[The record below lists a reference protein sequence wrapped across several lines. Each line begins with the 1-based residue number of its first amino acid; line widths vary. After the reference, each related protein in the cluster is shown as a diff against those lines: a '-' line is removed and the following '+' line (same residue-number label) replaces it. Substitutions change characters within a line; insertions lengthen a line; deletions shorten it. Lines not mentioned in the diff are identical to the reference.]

1 MNQVLSR
8 TETIKDGETIVE
20 EGTWA
25 FYAYILKSGKAKVLK
40 NINDRLVL
48 IRTLSK
54 GDVFGEMAFLGGV
67 KRTASVIADGDV
79 EVEMISKDAFMDAL
93 DQLPQDVRAKLNTLF
108 SDLTGMTEVNGRLM
122 ALLDELQKLRAR
134 MFDLRSFERE
144 VEKMPEL
151 LRRMVI
157 ALVQRL
163 NASAESCTKLA
174 AQAEET
180 VKAIDVLSLSLPK
193 TPTDESIGS

>member
-1 MNQVLSR
+1 MDQVPSR
-8 TETIKDGETIVE
+8 TERIKDGETIVE

-40 NINDRLVL
+40 NIDDRSVL
-48 IRTLSK
+48 IRTLST
-54 GDVFGEMAFLGGV
+54 GDVFGEMAFLGGGQ
-67 KRTASVIADGDV
+67 RTASVIADGDV

-93 DQLPQDVRAKLNTLF
+93 DQLPQDVRSKLNTLL

-122 ALLDELQKLRAR
+122 ALLDELQKMRAR
-134 MFDLRSFERE
+134 TVDLRSFERE

-151 LRRMVI
+151 LHRMVI

-163 NASAESCTKLA
+163 NTSVESCTKVV
-174 AQAEET
+174 AQVADA
-180 VKAIDVLSLSLPK
+180 VKAIELRSLPSAK
-193 TPTDESIGS
+193 

>member
-8 TETIKDGETIVE
+8 TERIKDGETIVE

-40 NINDRLVL
+40 NIDDRLVL

-93 DQLPQDVRAKLNTLF
+93 DQLPQDVRSKLNTLF

-122 ALLDELQKLRAR
+122 ALLDELQKMRAR
-134 MFDLRSFERE
+134 TFDLRSFERE
-144 VEKMPEL
+144 VEKMPGL
-151 LRRMVI
+151 LHQMVI

-163 NASAESCTKLA
+163 NASVEGCTTLA
-174 AQAEET
+174 AQVEKA
-180 VKAIDVLSLSLPK
+180 VKAIELLSVPSAK
-193 TPTDESIGS
+193 AGDQ

>member
-8 TETIKDGETIVE
+8 TEKIKDGETIVE

-40 NINDRLVL
+40 NISNRLVL

-54 GDVFGEMAFLGGV
+54 GDVFGELAFLGGV

-79 EVEMISKDAFMDAL
+79 EVEIISKDAFMDAL
-93 DQLPQDVRAKLNTLF
+93 DQLPQDVRSKLNTLF
-108 SDLTGMTEVNGRLM
+108 SDLTGVTEINGRLM
-122 ALLDELQKLRAR
+122 ALLDELQKMRAR
-134 MFDLRSFERE
+134 TIDLRSFETE

-151 LRRMVI
+151 LHRMVI

-163 NASAESCTKLA
+163 NASVESCSKLS
-174 AQAEET
+174 AQVEEA
-180 VKAIDVLSLSLPK
+180 VKAIELLSLPLGK
-193 TPTDESIGS
+193 

>member
-8 TETIKDGETIVE
+8 TERIKDGETIVE

-40 NINDRLVL
+40 NIDDRLVL

-93 DQLPQDVRAKLNTLF
+93 DQLPQDVRSKLNTLF

-122 ALLDELQKLRAR
+122 ALLDELQKMRAR
-134 MFDLRSFERE
+134 TFDLRSFERE
-144 VEKMPEL
+144 VEKMPGL
-151 LRRMVI
+151 LHQMVI

-163 NASAESCTKLA
+163 NASVEGCTTLA
-174 AQAEET
+174 AQVEEA
-180 VKAIDVLSLSLPK
+180 VKAIELLSVPIAK
-193 TPTDESIGS
+193 AGDQ

>member
-1 MNQVLSR
+1 MGQVPSR

-40 NINDRLVL
+40 NINDRPVL

-54 GDVFGEMAFLGGV
+54 GDVFGEMSFLGGMR
-67 KRTASVIADGDV
+67 RTASVVADGDV

-93 DQLPQDVRAKLNTLF
+93 DQLPQDARAKLNTLL
-108 SDLTGMTEVNGRLM
+108 SDLTGVTEVNGRLM
-122 ALLDELQKLRAR
+122 ALLDELKKLRAKTI
-134 MFDLRSFERE
+134 DLGSFESE

-151 LRRMVI
+151 LHRMVI
-157 ALVQRL
+157 ALIQRL
-163 NASAESCTKLA
+163 NASVESCTKLA
-174 AQAEET
+174 AQVEEA
-180 VKAIDVLSLSLPK
+180 VKAIEILWLPLAK
-193 TPTDESIGS
+193 

>member
-8 TETIKDGETIVE
+8 TERIKDGETIVE

-40 NINDRLVL
+40 IIDDRPVL

-67 KRTASVIADGDV
+67 RRTASVIADGDV
-79 EVEMISKDAFMDAL
+79 EVEMVSKDAFMDAL
-93 DQLPQDVRAKLNTLF
+93 DQLSQDVRSKLNILF
-108 SDLTGMTEVNGRLM
+108 SDLSGMTEVNGRLM
-122 ALLDELQKLRAR
+122 ALLDELQKMRAR
-134 MFDLRSFERE
+134 TIDLRSFQTE

-151 LRRMVI
+151 LHRMVI

-163 NASAESCTKLA
+163 NASVESCSTLA
-174 AQAEET
+174 AQVEEA
-180 VKAIDVLSLSLPK
+180 VKAIELLSLPSAK
-193 TPTDESIGS
+193 

>member
-8 TETIKDGETIVE
+8 TEKIKDGETIVE

-40 NINDRLVL
+40 IIDDRPVL

-54 GDVFGEMAFLGGV
+54 GDIFGEMAFLGGV

-93 DQLPQDVRAKLNTLF
+93 DQLPQDVRSKLNTLL

-122 ALLDELQKLRAR
+122 TLLDELQKMRAR
-134 MFDLRSFERE
+134 TIDLRSFERE

-151 LRRMVI
+151 LRRVVTG
-157 ALVQRL
+157 LVQRL
-163 NASAESCTKLA
+163 NASVEGCTKLA
-174 AQAEET
+174 AQIEET
-180 VKAIDVLSLSLPK
+180 VKGIDSLALCS
-193 TPTDESIGS
+193 TQSIRL

>member
-1 MNQVLSR
+1 MDQVHSR
-8 TETIKDGETIVE
+8 TEKIKDGETIVQ

-40 NINDRLVL
+40 IIDDRPVL

-93 DQLPQDVRAKLNTLF
+93 DQLPKDVRSKLNTLL

-122 ALLDELQKLRAR
+122 ALLDELQKMRAR
-134 MFDLRSFERE
+134 RIDLGSFERE

-151 LRRMVI
+151 LRRMVV

-163 NASAESCTKLA
+163 NASGESCAKLA
-174 AQAEET
+174 AQVEET
-180 VKAIDVLSLSLPK
+180 VKAIDLLSLSSA
-193 TPTDESIGS
+193 EQM

>member
-8 TETIKDGETIVE
+8 TERIKDGETIVE

-40 NINDRLVL
+40 IIDDRPVL

-67 KRTASVIADGDV
+67 RRTASVIADGDV
-79 EVEMISKDAFMDAL
+79 EVEMVSKDAFMDAL
-93 DQLPQDVRAKLNTLF
+93 DQLSQDVRSKLNILF

-122 ALLDELQKLRAR
+122 ALLDELQKMRAR
-134 MFDLRSFERE
+134 TIDLRSFQTE

-151 LRRMVI
+151 LHRMVI

-163 NASAESCTKLA
+163 NASVESCSTLA
-174 AQAEET
+174 AQVEEA
-180 VKAIDVLSLSLPK
+180 VKAIELLSLPSAK
-193 TPTDESIGS
+193 

>member
-8 TETIKDGETIVE
+8 TERIKDGETIVE

-40 NINDRLVL
+40 MIDDRPVL

-67 KRTASVIADGDV
+67 RRTASVIADGDV
-79 EVEMISKDAFMDAL
+79 EVEMVSKDAFMDAL
-93 DQLPQDVRAKLNTLF
+93 DQLSQDVRSKLNILF

-122 ALLDELQKLRAR
+122 ALLDELQKMRAR
-134 MFDLRSFERE
+134 TIDLRSFQTE

-151 LRRMVI
+151 LHRMVI

-163 NASAESCTKLA
+163 NASVESCSTLA
-174 AQAEET
+174 AQVEEA
-180 VKAIDVLSLSLPK
+180 VKAIELLSLPSAK
-193 TPTDESIGS
+193 